1 MKRTLLASLLT
12 LTACFGADP
21 RPNVVVL
28 LIDDL
33 GYADMSSHPDAPA
46 DVHTPAIDR
55 LVARGV
61 SFSNAYA
68 TAPICSPAR
77 VGLATGRYQQRWG
90 NYWYGEGGLPNGI
103 ATIASTL
110 RDLGYATK
118 KVGKN
123 HNNGG
128 PAAHPL
134 DHGFE
139 EFLGFNHHT
148 HDYLR
153 LSEKDLAAYQRLSKQ
168 LGILEVGPLERDRG
182 EAVSLENSYT
192 TEVFTD
198 EAIEFIERDHGGR
211 PFYLHLS
218 HNAVHMPTYVGHPD
232 YLERFGVPQPVWDRD
247 ADHWEFPFW
256 DPRQGNWRDWHE
268 AWGHLGAVDPFGRRR
283 YLLQLAVLDDNIGRL
298 MTALE
303 SSGKLDHTIIVFL
316 SDNGGEL
323 NTYSNNGRL
332 AGAKY
337 MFGEGGI
344 RIPMVLA
351 YPPQVAAGIRRE
363 DLVSTMDI
371 FPTLLELVGD
381 KAPADIDGRS
391 LLPVLAGE
399 KSFEDRSLVW
409 AQDEE
414 SWVVRS
420 GPWKLSNHIEWKA
433 HDYVLDE
440 ENMAHP
446 ATDLVFPGGPL
457 RLINLERDLQ
467 EKTDVSDTH
476 PEVVAKLRAVYETWK
491 AQMAPNL
498 RRDHLWQTWPPSESE
513 RAAAAALPPVLNKK
527 SRD

>member
-1 MKRTLLASLLT
+1 MLYLKLQYISTFFRNFFVEKFNLNR
-12 LTACFGADP
+12 DK
-21 RPNVVVL
+21 VL
-28 LIDDL
+28 MI
-33 GYADMSSHPDAPA
+33 GDAPA

-153 LSEKDLAAYQRLSKQ
+153 LSEKDLAAYQRLTKQ

-182 EAVSLENSYT
+182 ETVSLENSYT

-198 EAIEFIERDHGGR
+198 EAIEFIERDPDGR

-256 DPRQGNWRDWHE
+256 DPRHGNWREWHE
-268 AWGHLGAVDPFGRRR
+268 NWGHLGAVDPYGRRR

-298 MTALE
+298 MAALE
-303 SSGKLDHTIIVFL
+303 SSGQLDNTIIVFL

-323 NTYSNNGRL
+323 NTYSNNRRL

-351 YPPQVAAGIRRE
+351 YPRRVTAGIRRD

-371 FPTLLELVGD
+371 FPTLLELVGG
-381 KAPADIDGRS
+381 KAQAAKFVQDLPDIAVQAGDHGRIDPAFLRPGLVRIGTEGRHFHPIVGDRDRQVEKERTTR
-391 LLPVLAGE
+391 LPSDEIESKIAKEVIAV
-399 KSFEDRSLVW
+399 DRS
-409 AQDEE
+409 
-414 SWVVRS
+414 
-420 GPWKLSNHIEWKA
+420 G
-433 HDYVLDE
+433 
-440 ENMAHP
+440 
-446 ATDLVFPGGPL
+446 
-457 RLINLERDLQ
+457 
-467 EKTDVSDTH
+467 
-476 PEVVAKLRAVYETWK
+476 
-491 AQMAPNL
+491 
-498 RRDHLWQTWPPSESE
+498 
-513 RAAAAALPPVLNKK
+513 
-527 SRD
+527 